1 MITKTYN
8 KHIAKTKKQ
17 NKTATIGLMEE
28 GNEKNHT
35 SFNKYACACAIVA
48 SMISFIFGYDT
59 GVMSG
64 AMIFIKE
71 EFKIND
77 TKVEIL
83 AAILNLC
90 ALVGS
95 IVTGK
100 TSDYI
105 GRRYTIFLA
114 CILFMLG
121 AILMGYGPSYAI
133 IMIGRCSAGFG
144 VGFAL
149 LIAPVYTAEIS
160 FPSSR
165 GFLTSL
171 PDLSISFGIL
181 LGYISNYF
189 FAKLTLKLGWR
200 LMLGIAAIPSLAL
213 SLGILKMPESPRWL
227 VIQGR
232 LGDAKKILLQVS
244 NTNEEAEIRFHDIKL
259 AAGID
264 VNCTEDIIK
273 PPIMA
278 GGEGVWKELLLRP
291 SPSVCRILIVAIGL
305 HFFQHSSGID
315 ALLLY
320 SPRIFEAAGVID
332 KNKLLLAT
340 IGIGLTKT
348 IFILIST
355 CSLDKVGM
363 VLASE
368 GLGFGLSIM
377 NQSKEKLSWAM
388 SLSIVSTYT
397 YVGMHA
403 IGLRPVTWV
412 YSSELFPLKLRA
424 QGARIGVA
432 VNRGMNA
439 AVSMSFISIYKEIT
453 IGVTFLMFASIC
465 MLAWGFIYLFLP
477 ETKGRSLEEMEML
490 FNKKTRTGN
499 T

>member
-1 MITKTYN
+1 M
-8 KHIAKTKKQ
+8 
-17 NKTATIGLMEE
+17 
-28 GNEKNHT
+28 
-35 SFNKYACACAIVA
+35 
-48 SMISFIFGYDT
+48 
-59 GVMSG
+59 
-64 AMIFIKE
+64 
-71 EFKIND
+71 
-77 TKVEIL
+77 
-83 AAILNLC
+83 
-90 ALVGS
+90 
-95 IVTGK
+95 
-100 TSDYI
+100 
-105 GRRYTIFLA
+105 
-114 CILFMLG
+114 
-121 AILMGYGPSYAI
+121 
-133 IMIGRCSAGFG
+133 
-144 VGFAL
+144 
-149 LIAPVYTAEIS
+149 
-160 FPSSR
+160 
-165 GFLTSL
+165 
-171 PDLSISFGIL
+171 
-181 LGYISNYF
+181 
-189 FAKLTLKLGWR
+189 
-200 LMLGIAAIPSLAL
+200 
-213 SLGILKMPESPRWL
+213 
-227 VIQGR
+227 
-232 LGDAKKILLQVS
+232 
-244 NTNEEAEIRFHDIKL
+244 
-259 AAGID
+259 
-264 VNCTEDIIK
+264 NCTEDIIK

-291 SPSVCRILIVAIGL
+291 SPSVCRILIAAIGL

-348 IFILIST
+348 IFILIAT
-355 CSLDKVGM
+355 CSLDKVGRKPLLLVSTGDM
-363 VLASE
+363 VLASV

-388 SLSIVSTYT
+388 SLSIVSAYT

-453 IGVTFLMFASIC
+453 IGVTFLMFAGIC

-490 FNKKTRTGN
+490 FNKKARTGN

>member
-1 MITKTYN
+1 
-8 KHIAKTKKQ
+8 
-17 NKTATIGLMEE
+17 
-28 GNEKNHT
+28 
-35 SFNKYACACAIVA
+35 
-48 SMISFIFGYDT
+48 
-59 GVMSG
+59 MSG

-71 EFKIND
+71 DLKIND

-83 AAILNLC
+83 AGILNLC

-95 IVTGK
+95 IVAGR

-105 GRRYTIFLA
+105 GRRYIIFLA

-133 IMIGRCSAGFG
+133 IMIGRCTAGFG

-160 FPSSR
+160 SPSSR

-213 SLGILKMPESPRWL
+213 SLGILKMSESPRWL

-291 SPSVCRILIVAIGL
+291 SPSVCRILIAAIGL

-348 IFILIST
+348 IFILIAT
-355 CSLDKVGM
+355 CSLDKVGRKPLLLISTGGM
-363 VLASE
+363 VLASV

-403 IGLRPVTWV
+403 IGLGPVTWV
-412 YSSELFPLKLRA
+412 YSSEIFPLKLRA
-424 QGARIGVA
+424 QGASIGVA

-453 IGVTFLMFASIC
+453 IGVTFLLFAGIC

-490 FNKKTRTGN
+490 FNKKARTGN